1 METGIEALTPALL
14 HQVQARI
21 EAAIVPAMAR
31 IYGHGGT
38 TPPEGFRPGLKPIER
53 VVSYYDYAACGLSV
67 LAVAAAKG
75 DAEAARL
82 VRVVQDCLDVYRTHI
97 QGHEVPGTGVW
108 SVPLR
113 RVLLHLALAYRTLAP
128 GMGAAERQR
137 CEELAAQQVPL
148 VIGHCEGFLPGRTD
162 LHLARVNNHTAIFM
176 QGLYYCGQVFG
187 RPEWTAM
194 AVDFAG
200 RYYDSGHED
209 GYFEEHTNAEREGG
223 PSLVYTPLT
232 AGCLYDV
239 LGGPHRRWPKLVRAG
254 DCFRSLLNEHRQMI
268 PLADERTNSAGA
280 WACYGLALHSMTP
293 RGRAFIAESLAS
305 FCPETAGP
313 EELAVVHHE
322 LDLMITGS
330 GAVPEYRS
338 DGGTRLFLPLGILRG
353 HGFTAGLSALRA
365 LNRVIAPDSDYALD
379 QQSMVYLAHG
389 QSGVLLTGVKS
400 KRDPGYSTF
409 RVDDDAYTVRTG
421 TLTMGQDW
429 AEARLAYGTFQAT
442 ARWELGAVARLILTV
457 DTDRPVVTTL
467 ATGPAVEVSA
477 PVPCQRIQLAGFSP
491 YSQGN
496 QAESVAALRWTWQRQ
511 LTLEFAAPRQPAVPV
526 T

>member
-1 METGIEALTPALL
+1 METRDMALTPALL
-14 HQVQARI
+14 HQVQRRI

-31 IYGHGGT
+31 IYGHGRT
-38 TPPEGFRPGLKPIER
+38 KPPDEFRPGLKPIER
-53 VVSYYDYAACGLSV
+53 IVSYYDYAACGVSV

-75 DAEAARL
+75 DTQAARL
-82 VRVVQDCLDVYRTHI
+82 VQVVQNCLDVYRTEIHA
-97 QGHEVPGTGVW
+97 HEVPGVGVW

-113 RVLLHLALAYRTLAP
+113 RVLLHLALAYRVLAP
-128 GMGAAERQR
+128 TLGTAERQR
-137 CEELAAQQVPL
+137 YQDLVTEQVPL
-148 VIGHCEGFLPGRTD
+148 VIAHCDGFLPGRTD

-176 QGLYYCGQVFG
+176 QGLYYCGRVFD
-187 RPEWTAM
+187 RPEWTAV
-194 AVDFAG
+194 ATDFAN
-200 RYYDSGHED
+200 RYYASGHED

-239 LGGPHRRWPKLVRAG
+239 LGGPDQRWPKLVRAG
-254 DCFRSLLNEHRQMI
+254 DCFRSLLNEQREMI

-280 WACYGLALHSMTP
+280 WACYGLALHSLTP
-293 RGRAFIAESLAS
+293 RGRTFIAESLAS
-305 FCPETAGP
+305 FAPESAGP

-322 LDLMITGS
+322 LDLMTTGS

-338 DGGTRLFLPLGILRG
+338 DGATRLSLPLGVLRG
-353 HGFTAGLSALRA
+353 HGFTAGLSALRS

-379 QQSMVYLAHG
+379 QQNMVYLAHRQG
-389 QSGVLLTGVKS
+389 GVLLTGVKS

-409 RVDDDAYTVRTG
+409 CMDGDAYTLRTG

-429 AEARLAYGTFQAT
+429 AEARLAYATFEAT
-442 ARWELGAVARLILTV
+442 ARWELGPVARLILTA

-467 ATGPAVEVSA
+467 PTGAAVEVSGST
-477 PVPCQRIQLAGFSP
+477 PGEHVRLPGFSP

-496 QAESVAALRWTWQRQ
+496 QAESVAARRWTWQRQ
-511 LTLEFAAPRQPAVPV
+511 LTLEFAAPR
-526 T
+526 